1 MRTLALVLASFSL
14 GAAASA
20 VDIHKLKRTAVA
32 YKERPVGNYFT
43 TISDTCETRKLP
55 EIDLNV
61 PPAGGTV
68 CMRPGV
74 GHLQNVW
81 GGNVQHC
88 IGKKMFGALVIY
100 RPFGSFTGLDTM
112 QYTVRGGEE
121 PWRTRTY
128 EVEITV
134 EAGEATA
141 PGASSAPPESQK
153 PGPMPECPP
162 LVS

>member
-1 MRTLALVLASFSL
+1 MRTLALALAFFSL
-14 GAAASA
+14 AAAASA
-20 VDIHKLKRTAVA
+20 ADIHKLKRTAVA
-32 YKERPVGNYFT
+32 NKERMVGNYFT

-68 CMRPGV
+68 CMRPGM
-74 GHLQNVW
+74 GLLHNVW
-81 GGNVQHC
+81 SGRIQYC
-88 IGKKMFGALVIY
+88 IGKKMFGALVFY

-112 QYTVRGGEE
+112 RYTVGGVQG
-121 PWRTRTY
+121 RTY

-134 EAGEATA
+134 EAGEATTPA
-141 PGASSAPPESQK
+141 ASSAPPEPQK
-153 PGPMPECPP
+153 TGPMPACPP